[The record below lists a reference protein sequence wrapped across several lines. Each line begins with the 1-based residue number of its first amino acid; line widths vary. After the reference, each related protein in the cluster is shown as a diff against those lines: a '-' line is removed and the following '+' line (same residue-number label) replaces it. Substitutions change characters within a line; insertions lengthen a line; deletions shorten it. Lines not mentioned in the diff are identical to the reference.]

1 MAHAFRSILCHSLK
15 EHNYTIMKHV
25 IGNIIISV
33 DRCVRVAFLC
43 VNACMCVVGVYGD
56 QRESP

>member
-1 MAHAFRSILCHSLK
+1 MAHAFKSILCHSLK
-15 EHNYTIMKHV
+15 EHNYIIMKHV

-33 DRCVRVAFLC
+33 YRYVHVVFLC
-43 VNACMCVVGVYGD
+43 VNACTCVVGVYGD